1 MILYRNPRT
10 HELFT
15 EDELRGLF
23 DEQILAMNLEED
35 EEYPTFE
42 EWIHEAVSWGMY
54 LIEENA
60 DAR

>member
-23 DEQILAMNLEED
+23 DEQILAVNLEED
-35 EEYPTFE
+35 E
-42 EWIHEAVSWGMY
+42 VRRRSDG
-54 LIEENA
+54 
-60 DAR
+60 ARAAEDGR